1 MGIGA
6 GILPMA
12 INDGKVYFLFS
23 RERNLGNFK
32 EKGLWSDFGGKD
44 ENGETPMG
52 TAIREGYEESSG
64 LLGTIKDVIFLVK
77 KKCVKQI
84 LIDQYKTFVVL
95 IDYDPELPSKFK
107 EDFNIVNENFPKF
120 VKKNN
125 GYYEK
130 DRLKWIEK
138 KNLKKNLK
146 IMRPWYKKVV
156 EQLINEDEPYEEHI
170 DTI

>member
-23 RERNLGNFK
+23 RERNLGDFK

-44 ENGETPMG
+44 ENGETPME

-77 KKCVKQI
+77 KKKC
-84 LIDQYKTFVVL
+84 KTNTNRSIQNL
-95 IDYDPELPSKFK
+95 CC
-107 EDFNIVNENFPKF
+107 FN
-120 VKKNN
+120 
-125 GYYEK
+125 
-130 DRLKWIEK
+130 
-138 KNLKKNLK
+138 
-146 IMRPWYKKVV
+146 
-156 EQLINEDEPYEEHI
+156 
-170 DTI
+170 